1 MKNRKKLVIT
11 LIGVIVLGIGL
22 FVYQTFIKKQ
32 LHFKENLTVE
42 INGKFNPNSY
52 ISEVEHGSVKDV
64 ACQSKNL
71 NIKKL
76 GKYEVTYTYK
86 NREYTTTIQVVDTQK
101 PVFKGLDDLTVSL
114 NTTPDLKA
122 GVEVSDNSLED
133 IQYKID
139 DKNLDTSK
147 EGTYEVTYVAKDSS
161 GNKITVKRKVNVI
174 KKIGSDKQSNEKV
187 VYLTFDDGPSK
198 SVTIPILDI
207 LKENNVKATFFVLG
221 SNAERYPEI
230 VKRAYQEGH
239 YIANHSFTHVY
250 ANIYA
255 SPQNVL
261 DEYNRTEIAIKNA
274 IGNQNYNSRLFRFP
288 GGTSGG
294 KYANTKKD
302 AVNLLNQNNVAHLD
316 WNALTAD
323 AAGLENVDEM
333 LKYVEKTIG
342 NKNSVVILM
351 HDTGIKKGTSELL
364 PRLIQM
370 LKEKGYVFEN
380 IYDLLE

>member
-1 MKNRKKLVIT
+1 MTLDLIEIKPRLNKKKVILITISILLIIAIVAVSSFFGIRNYYNKLSIIEQKISQKSVPEHKLFYSDEVKKNE
-11 LIGVIVLGIGL
+11 IVNRVANI
-22 FVYQTFIKKQ
+22 Y
-32 LHFKENLTVE
+32 
-42 INGKFNPNSY
+42 NS
-52 ISEVEHGSVKDV
+52 
-64 ACQSKNL
+64 N
-71 NIKKL
+71 
-76 GKYEVTYTYK
+76 YK
-86 NREYTTTIQVVDTQK
+86 R
-101 PVFKGLDDLTVSL
+101 VF
-114 NTTPDLKA
+114 
-122 GVEVSDNSLED
+122 
-133 IQYKID
+133 
-139 DKNLDTSK
+139 
-147 EGTYEVTYVAKDSS
+147 
-161 GNKITVKRKVNVI
+161 
-174 KKIGSDKQSNEKV
+174 
-187 VYLTFDDGPSK
+187 LTFDDGPSK

-380 IYDLLE
+380 VYDLLE

>member
-1 MKNRKKLVIT
+1 MT
-11 LIGVIVLGIGL
+11 LDLIE
-22 FVYQTFIKKQ
+22 IK
-32 LHFKENLTVE
+32 
-42 INGKFNPNSY
+42 PR
-52 ISEVEHGSVKDV
+52 
-64 ACQSKNL
+64 L
-71 NIKKL
+71 NIKKVIL
-76 GKYEVTYTYK
+76 ITISILLIIAIVAVSSFFGIRNYYNKLSIIEQKISQKSVPEHKLFYSDEVKKNEIVNRVANIYNSNYK
-86 NREYTTTIQVVDTQK
+86 R
-101 PVFKGLDDLTVSL
+101 VF
-114 NTTPDLKA
+114 
-122 GVEVSDNSLED
+122 
-133 IQYKID
+133 
-139 DKNLDTSK
+139 
-147 EGTYEVTYVAKDSS
+147 
-161 GNKITVKRKVNVI
+161 
-174 KKIGSDKQSNEKV
+174 
-187 VYLTFDDGPSK
+187 LTFDDGPSK

-261 DEYNRTEIAIKNA
+261 GEYNRTEIAIKNA

>member
-1 MKNRKKLVIT
+1 MT
-11 LIGVIVLGIGL
+11 LDLIE
-22 FVYQTFIKKQ
+22 IK
-32 LHFKENLTVE
+32 
-42 INGKFNPNSY
+42 PR
-52 ISEVEHGSVKDV
+52 
-64 ACQSKNL
+64 L
-71 NIKKL
+71 NIKKVIL
-76 GKYEVTYTYK
+76 ITISILLIIAIVAVSSFFGIRNYYNKLSIIEQKISQKSVPEHKFYSDEVKKNEIVNRVANIYNSNYK
-86 NREYTTTIQVVDTQK
+86 R
-101 PVFKGLDDLTVSL
+101 VF
-114 NTTPDLKA
+114 
-122 GVEVSDNSLED
+122 
-133 IQYKID
+133 
-139 DKNLDTSK
+139 
-147 EGTYEVTYVAKDSS
+147 
-161 GNKITVKRKVNVI
+161 
-174 KKIGSDKQSNEKV
+174 
-187 VYLTFDDGPSK
+187 LTFDDGPSK

>member
-1 MKNRKKLVIT
+1 MTLDLIEIKPRLNKKKVILITISILLIIAIVAVSSFFGIRNYYNKLSIIEQKISQKSVPEHKLFYSDEVKKNE
-11 LIGVIVLGIGL
+11 IVNRVANI
-22 FVYQTFIKKQ
+22 Y
-32 LHFKENLTVE
+32 
-42 INGKFNPNSY
+42 NS
-52 ISEVEHGSVKDV
+52 
-64 ACQSKNL
+64 N
-71 NIKKL
+71 
-76 GKYEVTYTYK
+76 YK
-86 NREYTTTIQVVDTQK
+86 R
-101 PVFKGLDDLTVSL
+101 VF
-114 NTTPDLKA
+114 
-122 GVEVSDNSLED
+122 
-133 IQYKID
+133 
-139 DKNLDTSK
+139 
-147 EGTYEVTYVAKDSS
+147 
-161 GNKITVKRKVNVI
+161 
-174 KKIGSDKQSNEKV
+174 
-187 VYLTFDDGPSK
+187 LTFDDGPSK

-342 NKNSVVILM
+342 NNNSVVILM

>member
-1 MKNRKKLVIT
+1 MTLDLIEIKPRLNKKKVILITISILLIIAIVAVSSFFGIRNYYNKLSIIEQKISQKSVPEHKLFYSDEVKKNE
-11 LIGVIVLGIGL
+11 IVNRVANI
-22 FVYQTFIKKQ
+22 Y
-32 LHFKENLTVE
+32 
-42 INGKFNPNSY
+42 NS
-52 ISEVEHGSVKDV
+52 
-64 ACQSKNL
+64 N
-71 NIKKL
+71 
-76 GKYEVTYTYK
+76 YK
-86 NREYTTTIQVVDTQK
+86 R
-101 PVFKGLDDLTVSL
+101 VF
-114 NTTPDLKA
+114 
-122 GVEVSDNSLED
+122 
-133 IQYKID
+133 
-139 DKNLDTSK
+139 
-147 EGTYEVTYVAKDSS
+147 
-161 GNKITVKRKVNVI
+161 
-174 KKIGSDKQSNEKV
+174 
-187 VYLTFDDGPSK
+187 LTFDDGPSK